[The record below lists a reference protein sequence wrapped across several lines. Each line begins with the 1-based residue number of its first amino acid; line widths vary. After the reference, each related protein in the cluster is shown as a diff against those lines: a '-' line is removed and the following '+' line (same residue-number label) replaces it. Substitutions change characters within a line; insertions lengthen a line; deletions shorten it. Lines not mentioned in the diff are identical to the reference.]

1 MPTSALLTPA
11 ADVAGRVETLG
22 TTNVADGLWMNA
34 KGALFITDPANNA
47 VRMRAPDGTLTT
59 VATDPRLRW
68 PDSMAEGAD
77 GAIYVT
83 ASHIQD
89 MAQFHEHGSAQKGP
103 WALFRIAPQQTK

>member
-1 MPTSALLTPA
+1 
-11 ADVAGRVETLG
+11 
-22 TTNVADGLWMNA
+22 MNA
-34 KGALFITDPANNA
+34 KRQLFVTDPANNA
-47 VRMRAPDGTLTT
+47 VKMRSPDGAYTI

-89 MAQFHEHGSAQKGP
+89 MAQFHEHGSTQQGQ
-103 WALFRIAPQQTK
+103 WELFSFMPPAAR